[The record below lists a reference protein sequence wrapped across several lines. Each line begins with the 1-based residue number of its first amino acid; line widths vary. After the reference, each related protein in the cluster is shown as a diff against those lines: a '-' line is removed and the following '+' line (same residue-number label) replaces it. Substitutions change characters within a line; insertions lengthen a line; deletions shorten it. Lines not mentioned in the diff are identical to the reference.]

1 MKIGIFTQ
9 PLKSNYGGILQNY
22 AMQVVLKRLGH
33 EAWTIDYL
41 RFTWLDWF
49 VVVAKVTILKCLGR
63 KCKYPLTPTKVR
75 RLENPLRR
83 FALKYIQLT
92 QPRVKYPSKSILQS
106 YGFDALLVGSDQT
119 WRPMYNGKIYDMYLQ
134 LAEGMDAKRVA
145 YAASFGTDKWE
156 YTPEQESECARL
168 AKLFDAIS
176 VREASGVGLCQ
187 KHFGVEATHVLD
199 PTLLLTANDYNELCK
214 DIEPREPF
222 VFAYILDMTEQKVA
236 EIKAFAEAKGLP
248 FFIKSADADIS
259 DADSIEL
266 WLSYFRDA
274 VYVITD
280 SFHGTAFSINYN
292 KDFFVF
298 LNEQRGNSRF
308 DSLLNLFNLKNRV
321 VTSVNPE
328 KPSIN
333 WVEVNKLLNSERER
347 CETWLNNALN

>member
-33 EAWTIDYL
+33 EPWTVDYL
-41 RFTWLDWF
+41 RFTWWDWF
-49 VVVAKVTILKCLGR
+49 VVAVKVTIKKCLGR
-63 KCKYPLTPTKVR
+63 KANYPITPTNVR
-75 RLENPLRR
+75 RQENPLRR

-92 QPRVKYPSKSILQS
+92 QPRVKYPNKAILQS
-106 YGFDALLVGSDQT
+106 YGFNALLVGSDQT

-134 LAEGMDAKRVA
+134 LAEGMDVKRVA

-156 YTPEQESECARL
+156 YTLDQEAECARL

-176 VREASGVGLCQ
+176 VREASGVGLC
-187 KHFGVEATHVLD
+187 KEHLGVEATHVLD

-214 DIEPREPF
+214 DIESREPF

-248 FFIKSADADIS
+248 YYIKSAGSAVEKS
-259 DADSIEL
+259 DSVEL

-274 VYVITD
+274 AYVITD

-292 KDFFVF
+292 KNFFVF

-328 KPSIN
+328 TPSIN
-333 WVEVNKLLNSERER
+333 WEEVNKLLNSARER
-347 CETWLNNALN
+347 CATWLNNALN

>member
-33 EAWTIDYL
+33 EAWTIDYF

-92 QPRVKYPSKSILQS
+92 QPRVKYPTKSILQS
-106 YGFDALLVGSDQT
+106 YGFNALLVGSDQT

-134 LAEGMDAKRVA
+134 LAEGMNVKRVA
-145 YAASFGTDKWE
+145 YAASFGTDQWE
-156 YTPEQESECARL
+156 YTPEQEAECARL
-168 AKLFDAIS
+168 AKQFDAIS
-176 VREASGVGLCQ
+176 VREASGVGLC
-187 KHFGVEATHVLD
+187 KEHFDVEATHVLD
-199 PTLLLTANDYNELCK
+199 PTLLLTANDYNDMCK
-214 DIEPREPF
+214 GIEPREPF

-236 EIKAFAEAKGLP
+236 GIKAFAEAKGLP
-248 FFIKSADADIS
+248 YFIKSAGSAVENS
-259 DADSIEL
+259 DSIEL

-274 VYVITD
+274 AYVITD

-298 LNEQRGNSRF
+298 LNEKRGNSRF
-308 DSLLNLFNLKNRV
+308 DSLLNLFNLKDRV

-328 KPSIN
+328 KPLVN
-333 WVEVNKLLNSERER
+333 WTEVNQLLNSERER
-347 CETWLNNALN
+347 CEKWLTATLN

>member
-33 EAWTIDYL
+33 EPWTIDFL
-41 RFTWLDWF
+41 RFTWFDWF

-63 KCKYPLTPTKVR
+63 KANYPQSPTKVQR
-75 RLENPLRR
+75 QEIPLRR
-83 FALKYIQLT
+83 FARKYIQLT
-92 QPRVKYPSKSILQS
+92 QPRVKSPNRSILRS

-119 WRPMYNGKIYDMYLQ
+119 WRPMYNGKIYDMYLK
-134 LAEGMDAKRVA
+134 LAEGMNVKRVT
-145 YAASFGTDKWE
+145 YAASFGTDQWE
-156 YTPEQESECARL
+156 YTPEQEAECARL
-168 AKLFDAIS
+168 AKQFDAIS
-176 VREASGVGLCQ
+176 VREASGVGLC
-187 KHFGVEATHVLD
+187 KEHFGVEAMHVLD
-199 PTLLLTANDYNELCK
+199 PTLLLTADDYNELCK
-214 DIEPREPF
+214 DIEKREPF

-248 FFIKSADADIS
+248 YFIKSADADVS
-259 DADSIEL
+259 GEDSIEL

-274 VYVITD
+274 AYVITD

-308 DSLLNLFNLKNRV
+308 DSLLSLFNLKDRV

-328 KPSIN
+328 KTLID
-333 WVEVNKLLNSERER
+333 WTEVNKLLNSERER
-347 CETWLNNALN
+347 CEKWLGNTLK

>member
-9 PLKSNYGGILQNY
+9 PLKSNYGGVLQNY

-33 EAWTIDYL
+33 DAWTIDFL
-41 RFTWLDWF
+41 RFTWWDWL
-49 VVVAKVTILKCLGR
+49 VIVAKITILKCLLR
-63 KCKYPLTPTKVR
+63 KSNYPLTPTKVR

-83 FALKYIQLT
+83 FAQKYIQLT
-92 QPRVKYPSKSILQS
+92 QPRVKYPNKSILQT
-106 YGFDALLVGSDQT
+106 YDFNALLVGSDQT

-134 LAEGMDAKRVA
+134 LAEGMNVKRVA
-145 YAASFGTDKWE
+145 YAASFGTDQWE
-156 YTPEQESECARL
+156 YTPEQEAECARL
-168 AKLFDAIS
+168 AKQFDAIS
-176 VREASGVGLCQ
+176 VREASGVGLC
-187 KHFGVEATHVLD
+187 KEHFDVEATHVLD
-199 PTLLLTANDYNELCK
+199 PTLLLTPNDYNELCK

-222 VFAYILDMTEQKVA
+222 VFAYILDMNEQKVA

-248 FFIKSADADIS
+248 YFIKSADADIS

-274 VYVITD
+274 TYVITD

-308 DSLLNLFNLKNRV
+308 DSLLNQFNLKDRV
-321 VTSVNPE
+321 VSSVDSE
-328 KPSIN
+328 KTLIN
-333 WVEVNKLLNSERER
+333 WTEVNLLLNRERER
-347 CETWLNNALN
+347 CEKWLNNALN

>member
-22 AMQVVLKRLGH
+22 AMQVILKRLGH
-33 EAWTIDYL
+33 EPWTVDYS
-41 RFTWLDWF
+41 RFTWWGW
-49 VVVAKVTILKCLGR
+49 VVVVVKVTIKKCLLR
-63 KCKYPLTPTKVR
+63 KSNYPLIPPKVR
-75 RLENPLRR
+75 RQENLLRR
-83 FALKYIQLT
+83 FAQKHIQLT
-92 QPRVKYPSKSILQS
+92 QPRMKYPSKSILQT
-106 YGFDALLVGSDQT
+106 YGFDSLLVGSDQT

-134 LAEGMDAKRVA
+134 LAEGMDVKRVA
-145 YAASFGTDKWE
+145 YAVSFGTDKWE
-156 YTPEQESECARL
+156 YTPEQETECARL
-168 AKLFDAIS
+168 AKQFDAIS
-176 VREASGVGLCQ
+176 VREASGVQLC
-187 KHFGVEATHVLD
+187 KEHFGVEATHVLD

-214 DIEPREPF
+214 DIEKREPF

-248 FFIKSADADIS
+248 YFIKSADADIS

-274 VYVITD
+274 AYVITD

-308 DSLLNLFNLKNRV
+308 DSLLNLLNLKDRV
-321 VTSVNPE
+321 VTFVNPE
-328 KPSIN
+328 KPLIN
-333 WVEVNKLLNSERER
+333 WPEVNLLLNSERER
-347 CETWLNNALN
+347 CEKWLSQSLN

>member
-22 AMQVVLKRLGH
+22 AMQVVLKRMGH
-33 EAWTIDYL
+33 EPWTVDYL
-41 RFTWLDWF
+41 RFTWWDWF
-49 VVVAKVTILKCLGR
+49 VVAVKVTIKKCLGR
-63 KCKYPLTPTKVR
+63 KANYPKSPTKVQR
-75 RLENPLRR
+75 QENPLRL
-83 FALKYIQLT
+83 FAQKHIQLT
-92 QPRVKYPSKSILQS
+92 QPRVKYPNKSILQT

-134 LAEGMDAKRVA
+134 LAEGMDVKRVA
-145 YAASFGTDKWE
+145 YAASFGTDQWE

-176 VREASGVGLCQ
+176 VREVSGVGLC
-187 KHFGVEATHVLD
+187 KEHFGVEAMHVLD
-199 PTLLLTANDYNELCK
+199 PTLLLTADDYNELCK
-214 DIEPREPF
+214 DIEKREPF

-248 FFIKSADADIS
+248 YFIKSADADVS
-259 DADSIEL
+259 GEDSIEL

-274 VYVITD
+274 AYVITD

-298 LNEQRGNSRF
+298 LNEQRGSSRF
-308 DSLLNLFNLKNRV
+308 DSLLNLFNLKDRV
-321 VTSVNPE
+321 VSSVNPE
-328 KPSIN
+328 KTLIN
-333 WVEVNKLLNSERER
+333 WTEVNQLLNSERKR
-347 CETWLNNALN
+347 CEKWLNNALN

>member
-33 EAWTIDYL
+33 EPWTVDYL
-41 RFTWLDWF
+41 RFTWWDWF
-49 VVVAKVTILKCLGR
+49 VVVTKVTILKCLGR

-106 YGFDALLVGSDQT
+106 YGFNALLVGSDQT

-145 YAASFGTDKWE
+145 YAASFGTDQWE
-156 YTPEQESECARL
+156 YTPEQEAECARL
-168 AKLFDAIS
+168 ANQFDAIS
-176 VREASGVGLCQ
+176 VREASGVELC
-187 KHFGVEATHVLD
+187 KEHLDVEATHVLD

-222 VFAYILDMTEQKVA
+222 VFAYILDMTEQKVT
-236 EIKAFAEAKGLP
+236 EIKSFAKAKGLP
-248 FFIKSADADIS
+248 YFIKSADADIS

-274 VYVITD
+274 ANVITD

-308 DSLLNLFNLKNRV
+308 DSLLNLFNLKDRV

-333 WVEVNKLLNSERER
+333 WTEVNQLLNRERER
-347 CETWLNNALN
+347 CEKWLEIALN

>member
-41 RFTWLDWF
+41 RFTWWDWF
-49 VVVAKVTILKCLGR
+49 VVVVKVTILKCLGR
-63 KCKYPLTPTKVR
+63 KYKYPLTPTKVR
-75 RLENPLRR
+75 SQENPLRH
-83 FALKYIQLT
+83 FAKRHIQLT
-92 QPRVKYPSKSILQS
+92 LPRVKYPNKSILQS

-134 LAEGMDAKRVA
+134 LAEGMNVKRVA
-145 YAASFGTDKWE
+145 YAASFGTDQWE
-156 YTPEQESECARL
+156 YTPEQETECARL

-176 VREASGVGLCQ
+176 VREASGVGLCKEQ
-187 KHFGVEATHVLD
+187 LGVEATHVLD
-199 PTLLLTANDYNELCK
+199 PTLLLTADDYNELCK

-248 FFIKSADADIS
+248 YFIKSAGSAVENL
-259 DADSIEL
+259 DSIEL

-274 VYVITD
+274 AYVITD

-298 LNEQRGNSRF
+298 FNEERGNSRF
-308 DSLLNLFNLKNRV
+308 DSLLNLFNLKDQV
-321 VTSVNPE
+321 VTYVNLE
-328 KPSIN
+328 KSLIN
-333 WVEVNKLLNSERER
+333 WTEVNQLLNSERAR

>member
-33 EAWTIDYL
+33 EPWTVDYL
-41 RFTWLDWF
+41 RFTWWNWF
-49 VVVAKVTILKCLGR
+49 VAVVKVTIKKCLLR
-63 KCKYPLTPTKVR
+63 KSNYPLTPTKVQR
-75 RLENPLRR
+75 QEHPLRR
-83 FALKYIQLT
+83 FAQKNIQLT
-92 QPRVKYPSKSILQS
+92 QPRVKYPNKSVLQF

-119 WRPMYNGKIYDMYLQ
+119 WRPIYNGKIYDMYLQ
-134 LAEGMDAKRVA
+134 LAEGMDVKRVA
-145 YAASFGTDKWE
+145 YATSFGTDQWE
-156 YTPEQESECARL
+156 YTPKQEAECARL
-168 AKLFDAIS
+168 AKQFDAIS
-176 VREASGVGLCQ
+176 VREASGVGLC
-187 KHFGVEATHVLD
+187 KEHFDVEATHVLD

-214 DIEPREPF
+214 DIESREPF

-248 FFIKSADADIS
+248 YFIKSAGSAVENS
-259 DADSIEL
+259 DSIEL

-274 VYVITD
+274 TYVITD

-308 DSLLNLFNLKNRV
+308 DSLLNLFNLKDRV

-333 WVEVNKLLNSERER
+333 WTEVNQLLNSERQR
-347 CETWLNNALN
+347 CDKWLNKALN